1 MYATQ
6 NNIVLNHLRTR
17 GKLTQRQA
25 MKEYGIMRLGARI
38 YDLREHGYNIVKDM
52 ETSKNRYGKRV
63 CYAAYRLKEDENEQ
77 NHLDREYRVGHRAAN
92 DAERDHELQLQDR
105 CTAPRKKRVGGV

>member
-1 MYATQ
+1 MYTSQ
-6 NNIVLNHLRTR
+6 NDQVLNHLRSR

-38 YDLREHGYNIVKDM
+38 YDLRERGYNIVKDM

-77 NHLDREYRVGHRAAN
+77 NHLDREYRVGHRAAD

>member
-25 MKEYGIMRLGARI
+25 MKEYGIMRLGA
-38 YDLREHGYNIVKDM
+38 
-52 ETSKNRYGKRV
+52 
-63 CYAAYRLKEDENEQ
+63 
-77 NHLDREYRVGHRAAN
+77 
-92 DAERDHELQLQDR
+92 
-105 CTAPRKKRVGGV
+105 